1 MYNKNSESD
10 LMGEVIIAAAGAG
23 IATTFAVA
31 RGQSPLVGLGITAF
45 AAIAAIVI
53 NRLF

>member
-1 MYNKNSESD
+1 MYNNPKSEIV
-10 LMGEVIIAAAGAG
+10 GEAVVAATGAG
-23 IATTFAVA
+23 VATTFAVA
-31 RGQSPLVGLGITAF
+31 RGQSPAVGLGITAF

>member
-1 MYNKNSESD
+1 MYNNSKSD
-10 LMGEVIIAAAGAG
+10 WVGEVVIAAAGAG
-23 IATTFAVA
+23 VATTFAVA
-31 RGQSPLVGLGITAF
+31 RGQSPAVGLGITAF

>member
-1 MYNKNSESD
+1 MYNNSESD
-10 LMGEVIIAAAGAG
+10 FLGEAIVAAAGAG
-23 IATTFAVA
+23 VATTFAVA

-53 NRLF
+53 NRLL

>member
-1 MYNKNSESD
+1 MYNNSKSD
-10 LMGEVIIAAAGAG
+10 LVGEAVVAAAGAG
-23 IATTFAVA
+23 VATTFAVA
-31 RGQSPLVGLGITAF
+31 RGQSPIVGLGITAF

>member
-1 MYNKNSESD
+1 MYHKKSNSD
-10 LMGEVIIAAAGAG
+10 LVGEAIIAAAGAG
-23 IATTFAVA
+23 VATTFAVA
-31 RGQSPLVGLGITAF
+31 RGQSPIVGLGITAF